1 MKIELKNSGSLLKR
15 ATRLGIFV
23 LSANMLFSSCM
34 KDLDNKF
41 DETRVTD
48 ASFWKTE
55 QHLLMGVNYLYTFLP
70 GIGENNSANWSDDS
84 RSTDN
89 NSISDGSRLVPNS
102 SGDYTNNYQLIR
114 AVNTVLEKSQLMSI
128 DASVITKYSAEA
140 RFFRA
145 YAYGELLKRFGG
157 MPIITRTMDLGDEL
171 LQGSRGTRDEVIKL
185 IYDDLDYAIQNLP
198 EAGAVK
204 STDYG
209 RINKSVAQALKVR
222 LALFEGT
229 FSKYHQVGD
238 AKQHLEIAK
247 TVANDVISTGYF
259 KLFTYAADPEKS
271 YYYLFQKEGNGYIN
285 KENILPRLYGKDM
298 SDKISTHN
306 YSRNIEQGTITPT
319 RYLVDSYLY
328 VDGLP
333 RDGANRSPHFKPSVS
348 TLTEFEKR
356 DPRLVMTV
364 FKTGDSYIDGSQYQ
378 PMFSFTQTG
387 YKTFKY
393 FNNVDWINQTSFIE
407 HKIIRYA
414 EVLLSYAEATLEL
427 DGVISDGEL
436 NRSLNLVRERAGMP
450 KLTNDFVTAHGMNML
465 DEIRRERRV
474 EFALE
479 GAHRYWDIIRWKVAE
494 KVLPLPTLGIQFFES
509 EYAQEPVVKLSPEGY
524 VIAQTA
530 ASRKFDPNRDYL
542 WPLPI
547 TEIALNPNLV
557 QNPEWK

>member
-1 MKIELKNSGSLLKR
+1 MKIVIKNSGALLKGV
-15 ATRLGIFV
+15 TRLGLFV
-23 LSANMLFSSCM
+23 LSTNILFSSCM
-34 KDLDNKF
+34 KDLDNKY

-55 QHLLMGVNYLYTFLP
+55 QHLMMGVNYLYTFLP
-70 GIGENNSANWSDDS
+70 GISENNSANWSDDS

-114 AVNTVLEKSQLMSI
+114 AVNTILEKSQKMGLE
-128 DASVITKYSAEA
+128 AHVIAKYNAEA

-171 LQGSRGTRDEVIKL
+171 LQAPRGSRDEVVTL

-198 EAGAVK
+198 EAGAAK
-204 STDYG
+204 ATEYG

-229 FSKYHQVGD
+229 FTKYHQIGD
-238 AKQHLEIAK
+238 PKKHLAIAK
-247 TVANDVISTGYF
+247 SVANDIISTGYF
-259 KLFTYAADPEKS
+259 KLFTYSADPEKS
-271 YYYLFQKEGNGYIN
+271 YYYLFQKEGNGYSN
-285 KENILPRLYGKDM
+285 KENILSRLYGKDM
-298 SDKISTHN
+298 TDKISTHN
-306 YSRNIEQGTITPT
+306 YSRNIEQGTITAT

-328 VDGLP
+328 SDGLP
-333 RDGANRSPHFKPSVS
+333 REGENRSPFYKPSVS
-348 TLTEFEKR
+348 TLTEFENR
-356 DPRLVMTV
+356 DPRLAMTV
-364 FKTGDSYIDGSQYQ
+364 FKTGDSYINGSTYQ
-378 PMFSFTQTG
+378 PMFSFSQTG

-393 FNNVDWINQTSFIE
+393 FNDVDWVNQTSFVE

-427 DGVISDGEL
+427 DGVISDGDL

-450 KLTNDFVTAHGMNML
+450 KLTNDFAGVHGMHIL

-494 KVLPLPTLGIQFFES
+494 KVLPLPTLGIQFFKN
-509 EYAQEPVVKLSPEGY
+509 EYAQQPVVKLTPEGY

-530 ASRKFDPNRDYL
+530 ESRKFDPARDYL
-542 WPLPI
+542 WPIPVAELSI
-547 TEIALNPNLV
+547 NPNLV